1 MKRTIRSLM
10 NLLVVLTTVFIA
22 IGCAPAA
29 SAAPAAPAGGA
40 AASPETITVWINGR
54 DSFIG
59 PSEQKLPQEQWYI
72 SQAIKR
78 FETANPNVTV
88 NLVVSPDAL
97 QAHQTFRTAGM
108 AGNAPDVANLWAGQ
122 FIFALKDV
130 IAPITSYIPKDDLK
144 NINGWDTVTLGFKQ
158 GNDIIGYPTPDNQMC
173 FFLYNKK
180 IIKEA
185 GLDFEANPPRTV
197 ADFMSALDKIKKA
210 GYTPMAADEGA
221 GYTYYFFYIAGYWW
235 VQQNGIEPILA
246 ADQGKTKFADDK
258 ALISTLDL
266 YHKIYADGYMNQ
278 DAATSADSWNK
289 FLAGSVAIYPATN
302 SNIADAET
310 GLGADNVGAIL
321 PPEFSDTVK
330 IKNSL
335 IGGPGQSMVVGK
347 NAKNVETAVKFMSFL
362 NSKEEVLQ
370 LYKVQT
376 KVPVRNDLT
385 EADLNLKPGSIGQKI
400 FNWSKNYVFWVDN
413 SLSPA
418 VVDDFNKLL
427 PLVLTGK
434 MTSQDFA
441 AQLDKDKG
449 K

>member
-1 MKRTIRSLM
+1 MNRTIRSLM
-10 NLLVVLTTVFIA
+10 NLLVILTTVFVA

-29 SAAPAAPAGGA
+29 PAAPAAGA
-40 AASPETITVWINGR
+40 AASGPETITVWINGR

-78 FETANPNVTV
+78 FEKANPNVTV

-130 IAPITSYIPKDDLK
+130 IAPITSYIPKDNLK
-144 NINGWDTVTLGFKQ
+144 NINGWDTVTLGFKE

-180 IIKEA
+180 IIQEA
-185 GLDFEANPPRTV
+185 GLDFENNPPRTV
-197 ADFMSALDKIKKA
+197 DAFMDALEKIKAK
-210 GYTPMAADEGA
+210 GYIPMAADEGG

-235 VQQNGIEPILA
+235 VQQNGLEPILA
-246 ADQGKTKFADDK
+246 SDQGKTKFADDQ
-258 ALISTLDL
+258 ALLAALNL
-266 YHKIYADGYMNQ
+266 YHDIYAKGYMNQ
-278 DAATSADSWNK
+278 DAATSGDSWNK
-289 FLAGSVAIYPATN
+289 FLQGKVAMIPNVSTV
-302 SNIADAET
+302 IKDAQDA
-310 GLGADNVGAIL
+310 LGEDNVGAIL
-321 PPEFSDTVK
+321 PPDISDTAK

-335 IGGPGQSMVVGK
+335 IGGPGQSLVVSK
-347 NAKNVETAVKFMSFL
+347 NTKDIQMAVKFLSFL
-362 NSKEEVLQ
+362 NSKDEVLK
-370 LYKVQT
+370 LYQTQT
-376 KVPVRNDLT
+376 KVPVRKDIT
-385 EADLNLKPGSIGQKI
+385 AADMKLKPGSIGEKLLT
-400 FNWSKNYVFWVDN
+400 WSKNYVFWVDN
-413 SLSPA
+413 SLSPT

-434 MTSQDFA
+434 MTPEDFA
-441 AQLDKDKG
+441 KQLDKDKAQQ
-449 K
+449 